1 MAQDKNKG
9 AKKKPGFFKTLRD
22 AFTIAKR
29 TYKHLGWWLALAGLA
44 GLGIGILLGFLTK
57 SWIAWAVFG
66 ILLMLLLPMLLLTR
80 AVRSASYAQLDGM
93 PGATSA
99 ILDSLRGSW
108 VKQTEPVRFNARHQ
122 DFVFR
127 LIGRPGVVLVAEGP
141 ISRTRKLIDDERR
154 AIRRVAPNAPVHA
167 IFMGNGEGQVPLAKL
182 ERAIKKLKKEIS
194 AQEVSALSQRLDAL
208 GNKALNIPKGIDPT
222 NIRANRRAL
231 RGQ

>member
-29 TYKHLGWWLALAGLA
+29 TYRHLGWWLALAGLA

-57 SWIAWAVFG
+57 SWIAWTVFG

-99 ILDSLRGSW
+99 ILDSLLGGQANRTGTFQRAPPRFRFPAHRAARRGS
-108 VKQTEPVRFNARHQ
+108 RR
-122 DFVFR
+122 R
-127 LIGRPGVVLVAEGP
+127 RPYLTHPQA
-141 ISRTRKLIDDERR
+141 
-154 AIRRVAPNAPVHA
+154 H
-167 IFMGNGEGQVPLAKL
+167 
-182 ERAIKKLKKEIS
+182 
-194 AQEVSALSQRLDAL
+194 
-208 GNKALNIPKGIDPT
+208 
-222 NIRANRRAL
+222 
-231 RGQ
+231 